1 MSEAPQTP
9 NESRPE
15 RFEEIVGAL
24 EDLVRALEGGE
35 LPLDEAL
42 ALYERGV
49 GLARKGHTLLEG
61 AERRVE
67 ELQKSLAE
75 SGR

>member
-1 MSEAPQTP
+1 MSESKTP
-9 NESRPE
+9 EEPR

-24 EDLVRALEGGE
+24 ETLVQSLEGGE

-42 ALYERGV
+42 RLYERGV
-49 GLARKGHTLLEG
+49 GLARRGHDLLEG

-75 SGR
+75 PGR

>member
-1 MSEAPQTP
+1 MSE
-9 NESRPE
+9 EMPE
-15 RFEEIVGAL
+15 RFEDIVGAL

-42 ALYERGV
+42 RLYEKGV
-49 GLARKGHTLLEG
+49 GLARKGHDLLEG

-75 SGR
+75 AGR

>member
-1 MSEAPQTP
+1 MSEQEPQ
-9 NESRPE
+9 

-24 EDLVRALEGGE
+24 EDLVKALEGGE

-42 ALYERGV
+42 RLYEKGV
-49 GLARKGHTLLEG
+49 GLARKGHDLLEG

>member
-1 MSEAPQTP
+1 VSDEQPQ
-9 NESRPE
+9 

-42 ALYERGV
+42 RLYERGV
-49 GLARKGHTLLEG
+49 GLARTGHDLLEG
-61 AERRVE
+61 AEQRVE

>member
-1 MSEAPQTP
+1 MSE
-9 NESRPE
+9 EMPE

-42 ALYERGV
+42 RLYEKGV
-49 GLARKGHTLLEG
+49 GLARKGHDLLEG

-67 ELQKSLAE
+67 ELQKTLTEA
-75 SGR
+75 GR

>member
-1 MSEAPQTP
+1 MTDQQTSTEEP
-9 NESRPE
+9 G
-15 RFEEIVGAL
+15 RFEDIVEAL
-24 EDLVRALEGGE
+24 EALVRSLEGGE

-42 ALYERGV
+42 KLYERGV
-49 GLARKGHTLLEG
+49 GLARRGHDLLEG

-75 SGR
+75 PGR